1 MRQICAWTAAA
12 FALAGGQAHAA
23 AVELRDAVA
32 RVTVIP
38 EARNDIK
45 VETVRANPRLPIK
58 VRTMGDKV
66 IVDGNLDRKIRGC
79 RTVAGEAIVTVAG
92 IGDIAL
98 ADMPQIVIRTPRNV
112 ELAAGGAV
120 FGVIGRSA
128 NLDLSSAGCGDW
140 TVGNVDGLLKLSQAG
155 SGDARAGAAGQARL
169 RVAGSGDITAAQVR
183 GPLEVDVAG
192 SGDVTVAA
200 ISGTLDVRVAGSG
213 DVRVGGGR
221 ASVMTV
227 SIAGSGDVEFLGVAG
242 ALKARVAG
250 SGDVHAREVSGS
262 VEKHVLGSGTV
273 TIG

>member
-12 FALAGGQAHAA
+12 FALAGGTAHAA
-23 AVELRDAVA
+23 AVEVRDAVA

-38 EARNDIK
+38 EARSDIK
-45 VETVRANPRLPIK
+45 VETVRPSPRLPIT
-58 VRTMGDKV
+58 VRTVGDKV
-66 IVDGNLDRKIRGC
+66 IIDGKLDRKIRGC
-79 RTVAGEAIVTVAG
+79 RTVGGEAIVTVTG

-98 ADMPQIVIRTPRNV
+98 ADMPQLVIRTPRNV
-112 ELAAGGAV
+112 QLASGGAV
-120 FGVIGRSA
+120 FGIIGRSA

-140 TVGNVDGLLKLSQAG
+140 TIGNVDGLLKLSQAG
-155 SGDARAGAAGQARL
+155 SGDAHAGAAGQARL

-200 ISGTLDVRVAGSG
+200 ISGPLDVRVAGSG
-213 DVRVGGGR
+213 DVKVGGGR

-250 SGDVHAREVSGS
+250 SGDVHARQVTGS

-273 TIG
+273 TID